1 MNNREDLGKLVLRV
15 ALGSIVLFHGVFKLQ
30 HGVTWIEQPLAAVGL
45 PGFLAYGVYLAEVVA
60 PILLFL
66 GYQARLAALVIVV
79 DMVMAMVLVL
89 RPMIFTVKERGGGGW
104 GVELEGLILLTAVAV
119 FLLGSGRYR
128 LGRGAW
134 D

>member
-15 ALGSIVLFHGVFKLQ
+15 ALAVIVLFHGVFKLR
-30 HGVTWIEQPLAAVGL
+30 HGVAWIAQPLAGLGL
-45 PGFLAYGVYLAEVVA
+45 PAFLAYGTYLAEVLA
-60 PILLFL
+60 PVLLIV
-66 GYQARLAALVIVV
+66 GYKARLAALVIGF
-79 DMVMAMVLVL
+79 DMLMAMVLVL
-89 RPMIFTVKERGGGGW
+89 RPALLTINERGGGW
-104 GVELEGLILLTAVAV
+104 SVELEALILLSALAV